1 MRSTT
6 GWSALLLGKNGL
18 RSAALAGGVALHA
31 INVYLVTTILPSV
44 VADIGGLDYYA
55 WNTTLF
61 VVASIIGSVLS
72 TKCLTALGARAAYV
86 WAGVIFA
93 IGSGVCSLSPNMAVM
108 ILGRTIQGL
117 GGGLLFALP
126 YAMIR
131 LVFAEPLWPRAMALI
146 SGMWGA
152 ATLIGPAVGGVFAEY
167 DAWRA
172 AFWAL
177 IPVTA
182 LFMVLAW
189 ALLPKKNTDTP
200 RHVGVPLAQLVL
212 LSAVVL
218 AISLGSIKPEAIY
231 SVLGLGVGFLLLYL
245 VYRVEVRSTWRL
257 LPKGGLTAR
266 SALLPLYVSMSL
278 MVIGMTSEVF
288 VPYFLQVLHLQT
300 PLLAGYISALMAAG
314 WTLGALYS
322 SGLKSTTAMRAI
334 GIAPFFIVTGLVLA
348 FVFVPRFDPSWL
360 NVAGVSAGMLVVGAG
375 IGLAWPHLLTRVL
388 ESVAEDDKELAGASI
403 TTVQLIATA
412 IGAAL
417 AGMIVNLGGFSSPGG
432 VAGASSAAAWLFGVY
447 AALSMLIFLSVRPV
461 IRTKAERTP
470 LDAA

>member
-1 MRSTT
+1 MTSTT

-93 IGSGVCSLSPNMAVM
+93 IGSGVCSLAPDMAVM

-189 ALLPKKNTDTP
+189 ALLPKKSADTSRP
-200 RHVGVPLAQLVL
+200 VGVPWAQLVL

-218 AISLGSIKPEAIY
+218 AISVGSIKPEAIY
-231 SVLGLGVGFLLLYL
+231 SVLGLAVGFLLLYL
-245 VYRVEVRSTWRL
+245 VYRVEARSTWRL
-257 LPKGGLTAR
+257 MPKGGLAAR
-266 SALLPLYVSMSL
+266 GALLPLYVSMSL

-322 SGLKSTTAMRAI
+322 SGLKSTTALRAI
-334 GIAPFFIVTGLVLA
+334 GIAPFFIVAGLVLA
-348 FVFVPRFDPSWL
+348 FVFVPRFDPSLL
-360 NVAGVSAGMLVVGAG
+360 NVAGVCAGMLAVGAG

-388 ESVAEDDKELAGASI
+388 ESVAEDEKELAGASI

-447 AALSMLIFLSVRPV
+447 AALSLLIFVSVRPV
-461 IRTKAERTP
+461 IRSKAERAA

>member
-1 MRSTT
+1 M
-6 GWSALLLGKNGL
+6 
-18 RSAALAGGVALHA
+18 
-31 INVYLVTTILPSV
+31 

-93 IGSGVCSLSPNMAVM
+93 IGSGVCSLAPDMAVM

-189 ALLPKKNTDTP
+189 ALLPKKSADTSRP
-200 RHVGVPLAQLVL
+200 VGVPWAQLVL

-218 AISLGSIKPEAIY
+218 AISVGSIKPEAIY
-231 SVLGLGVGFLLLYL
+231 SVLGLAVGFLLLYL
-245 VYRVEVRSTWRL
+245 VYRVEARSTWRL
-257 LPKGGLTAR
+257 MPKGGLAAR
-266 SALLPLYVSMSL
+266 GALLPLYVSMSL

-322 SGLKSTTAMRAI
+322 SGLKSTTALRAI
-334 GIAPFFIVTGLVLA
+334 GIAPFFIVAGLVLA
-348 FVFVPRFDPSWL
+348 LVFVPRFDPSLL
-360 NVAGVSAGMLVVGAG
+360 NVAGVCAGMLAVGAG

-388 ESVAEDDKELAGASI
+388 ESVAEDEKELAGASI

-447 AALSMLIFLSVRPV
+447 AALSLLIFVSVRPV
-461 IRTKAERTP
+461 IRSKAERAA

>member
-1 MRSTT
+1 MTSTT

-93 IGSGVCSLSPNMAVM
+93 IGSGVCSLAPDMAVM

-189 ALLPKKNTDTP
+189 ALLPKKSADTSRP
-200 RHVGVPLAQLVL
+200 VGVPWAQLVL

-218 AISLGSIKPEAIY
+218 AISVGSIKPEAIY
-231 SVLGLGVGFLLLYL
+231 SVLGLAVGFLLLYL
-245 VYRVEVRSTWRL
+245 VYRVEARSTWRL
-257 LPKGGLTAR
+257 MPKGGLAAR
-266 SALLPLYVSMSL
+266 GALLPLYVSMSL

-322 SGLKSTTAMRAI
+322 SGLKSTTALRAI
-334 GIAPFFIVTGLVLA
+334 GIAPFFIVAGLVLA
-348 FVFVPRFDPSWL
+348 LVFVPRLDPSLL
-360 NVAGVSAGMLVVGAG
+360 NVAGVCAGMLAVGAG

-388 ESVAEDDKELAGASI
+388 ESVAEDEKELAGASI

-447 AALSMLIFLSVRPV
+447 AALSLLIFVSVRPV
-461 IRTKAERTP
+461 IRSKAERAA

>member
-1 MRSTT
+1 MTSTT

-93 IGSGVCSLSPNMAVM
+93 IGSGVCSLAPDMAVM

-189 ALLPKKNTDTP
+189 ALLPKKSADTSRP
-200 RHVGVPLAQLVL
+200 VGVPWAQLVL

-218 AISLGSIKPEAIY
+218 AISVGSIKPEAIY
-231 SVLGLGVGFLLLYL
+231 SVLGLAVGFLLLYL

-257 LPKGGLTAR
+257 MPKGGLAAR
-266 SALLPLYVSMSL
+266 GALLPLYVSMSL

-322 SGLKSTTAMRAI
+322 SGLKSTTALRAI
-334 GIAPFFIVTGLVLA
+334 GIAPFFIVAGLVLA
-348 FVFVPRFDPSWL
+348 FVFVPRFDPSL
-360 NVAGVSAGMLVVGAG
+360 FNVAGVCAGMLAVGAG

-388 ESVAEDDKELAGASI
+388 ESVAEDEKELAGASI

-447 AALSMLIFLSVRPV
+447 AALSLLIFVSVRPV
-461 IRTKAERTP
+461 IRSKAERAA
-470 LDAA
+470 LDTA

>member
-1 MRSTT
+1 MTSTT

-93 IGSGVCSLSPNMAVM
+93 IGSGVCSLAPDMAVM

-152 ATLIGPAVGGVFAEY
+152 ATLIGPAVGGIFAEY

-189 ALLPKKNTDTP
+189 ALLPKKSADTSRP
-200 RHVGVPLAQLVL
+200 VGVPWAQLVL

-218 AISLGSIKPEAIY
+218 AISVGSIKPEAIY
-231 SVLGLGVGFLLLYL
+231 SVLGLAVGFLLLYL
-245 VYRVEVRSTWRL
+245 VYRVEARSTWRL
-257 LPKGGLTAR
+257 MPKGGLAAR
-266 SALLPLYVSMSL
+266 GALLPLYVSMSL

-322 SGLKSTTAMRAI
+322 SGLKSTTALRAI
-334 GIAPFFIVTGLVLA
+334 GIAPFFIFAGLVLA
-348 FVFVPRFDPSWL
+348 FVFVPRFDPSLL
-360 NVAGVSAGMLVVGAG
+360 NVAGVCAGMLAVGAG

-388 ESVAEDDKELAGASI
+388 ESVAEDEKELAGASI

-447 AALSMLIFLSVRPV
+447 AALSLLIFVSVRPV
-461 IRTKAERTP
+461 IRSKAERAA

>member
-1 MRSTT
+1 MTSTT
-6 GWSALLLGKNGL
+6 GWSALLLGRNGL

-93 IGSGVCSLSPNMAVM
+93 IGSGVCSLAPDMAVM

-189 ALLPKKNTDTP
+189 ALLPKKSADTSRP
-200 RHVGVPLAQLVL
+200 VGVPWAQLVL

-218 AISLGSIKPEAIY
+218 AISVGSIKPEAIY
-231 SVLGLGVGFLLLYL
+231 SVLGLAVGFLLLYL
-245 VYRVEVRSTWRL
+245 VYRVEARSTWRL
-257 LPKGGLTAR
+257 MPKGGLAAR
-266 SALLPLYVSMSL
+266 GALLPLYVSMSL

-322 SGLKSTTAMRAI
+322 SGLKSTTALRAI
-334 GIAPFFIVTGLVLA
+334 GIAPFFIVAGLVLA
-348 FVFVPRFDPSWL
+348 LVFVPRFDPSLL
-360 NVAGVSAGMLVVGAG
+360 NVAGVCAGMLAVGAG

-388 ESVAEDDKELAGASI
+388 ESVAEDEKELAGASI

-447 AALSMLIFLSVRPV
+447 AALSLLIFVSVRPV
-461 IRTKAERTP
+461 IRSKAERAA

>member
-6 GWSALLLGKNGL
+6 GWSALLLGRNGL

-72 TKCLTALGARAAYV
+72 TKCLTGLGARGAYV

-93 IGSGVCSLSPNMAVM
+93 TGSAVCSLSPNMAVM

-172 AFWAL
+172 AFWVL
-177 IPVTA
+177 IPVTV
-182 LFMVLAW
+182 LFMLLAW
-189 ALLPKKNTDTP
+189 ALLPKKSTEAP
-200 RHVGVPLAQLVL
+200 RRMGVPLAQLVL
-212 LSAVVL
+212 LSGVVL
-218 AISLGSIKPEAIY
+218 AISVGSIKPDAVY
-231 SVLGLGVGFLLLYL
+231 SVLGLAIGLLLLYF
-245 VYRVEVRSTWRL
+245 VYRVEVRSTLRL
-257 LPKGGLTAR
+257 LPKGALTAR
-266 SALLPLYVSMSL
+266 SALLPLYFSMGL
-278 MVIGMTSEVF
+278 MVVGMTSEVF

-322 SGLKSTTAMRAI
+322 SGLKPNPAIRAI
-334 GIAPFFIVTGLVLA
+334 GIAPFFIVGGLILA
-348 FVFVPRFDPSWL
+348 FIFVPRFGPSII
-360 NVAGVSAGMLVVGAG
+360 NVVGVCAGMLVIGTG

-388 ESVAEDDKELAGASI
+388 ESVSEDEKELAGASI

-432 VAGASSAAAWLFGVY
+432 VVGASSAAAWLFGVY
-447 AALSMLIFLSVRPV
+447 AALSVLIFFTVRPV
-461 IRTKAERTP
+461 TRKKAEQPTFDP
-470 LDAA
+470 A

>member
-1 MRSTT
+1 M
-6 GWSALLLGKNGL
+6 
-18 RSAALAGGVALHA
+18 
-31 INVYLVTTILPSV
+31 TTILPSV

-93 IGSGVCSLSPNMAVM
+93 IGSGVCSLAPDMAVM

-189 ALLPKKNTDTP
+189 ALLPKKSADTSRP
-200 RHVGVPLAQLVL
+200 VGVPWAQLVL

-218 AISLGSIKPEAIY
+218 AISVGSIKPEAIY
-231 SVLGLGVGFLLLYL
+231 SVLGLAVGFLLLYL
-245 VYRVEVRSTWRL
+245 VYRIEVRSTWRL
-257 LPKGGLTAR
+257 MPKGGLAAR
-266 SALLPLYVSMSL
+266 GALLPLYVSMSL

-322 SGLKSTTAMRAI
+322 SGLKSTTALRAI
-334 GIAPFFIVTGLVLA
+334 GIAPFFIVAGLVLA
-348 FVFVPRFDPSWL
+348 FVFVPRFDPSLL
-360 NVAGVSAGMLVVGAG
+360 NVAGVCAGMFAVGAG

-388 ESVAEDDKELAGASI
+388 ESVAEDEKELAGASI

-447 AALSMLIFLSVRPV
+447 AALSLLIFVSVRPV
-461 IRTKAERTP
+461 IRSKAERAA

>member
-1 MRSTT
+1 M
-6 GWSALLLGKNGL
+6 
-18 RSAALAGGVALHA
+18 
-31 INVYLVTTILPSV
+31 

-72 TKCLTALGARAAYV
+72 TKCLAGLGARAAYV

-93 IGSGVCSLSPNMAVM
+93 IGSAVCSLSPNMAVM

-131 LVFAEPLWPRAMALI
+131 LVFAEALWPRAMALI

-152 ATLIGPAVGGVFAEY
+152 ATLIGPAVGGIFAQY

-182 LFMVLAW
+182 LFMLVAW
-189 ALLPKKNTDTP
+189 SMLPKKSAETP
-200 RHVGVPLAQLVL
+200 PRVGIPLAQLVL
-212 LSAVVL
+212 LSGVVL
-218 AISLGSIKPEAIY
+218 AISVGSIKPDALY
-231 SVLGLGVGFLLLYL
+231 SVLGVAVGLLLLYF
-245 VYRVEVRSTWRL
+245 VYRVEVRSTVRL
-257 LPKGGLTAR
+257 LPKGALTAR
-266 SALLPLYVSMSL
+266 SALLPLYFSMSL

-314 WTLGALYS
+314 WTIGALYS
-322 SGLKSTTAMRAI
+322 SGLKPTAVTRAI
-334 GIAPFFIVTGLVLA
+334 GIAPVFIVAGLVLA
-348 FVFVPRFDPSWL
+348 FIFVPQSGPSIL
-360 NVAGVSAGMLVVGAG
+360 NVVGVCAGMLVIGLG

-388 ESVAEDDKELAGASI
+388 ESVSENEKELAGASI

-447 AALSMLIFLSVRPV
+447 AALSVLIFFTVRPV
-461 IRTKAERTP
+461 IRSKAGQASLGP
-470 LDAA
+470 A

>member
-1 MRSTT
+1 MTSTT

-93 IGSGVCSLSPNMAVM
+93 IGSGVCSLAPDMAVM

-189 ALLPKKNTDTP
+189 ALLPKKSADTSRP
-200 RHVGVPLAQLVL
+200 VGVPWAQLVL

-218 AISLGSIKPEAIY
+218 AISVGSIKPEAIY
-231 SVLGLGVGFLLLYL
+231 SVLGLAVGFLLLYL
-245 VYRVEVRSTWRL
+245 VYRIEVRSTWRL
-257 LPKGGLTAR
+257 MPKGGLAAR
-266 SALLPLYVSMSL
+266 GALLPLYVSMSL

-322 SGLKSTTAMRAI
+322 SGLKSTTALRAI
-334 GIAPFFIVTGLVLA
+334 GIAPFFIVAGLVLA
-348 FVFVPRFDPSWL
+348 FVFVPRFDPSLL
-360 NVAGVSAGMLVVGAG
+360 NVAGVCAGMLAVGAG

-388 ESVAEDDKELAGASI
+388 ESVAEDEKELAGASI

-447 AALSMLIFLSVRPV
+447 AALSLLIFVSVRPV
-461 IRTKAERTP
+461 IRSKAERAA